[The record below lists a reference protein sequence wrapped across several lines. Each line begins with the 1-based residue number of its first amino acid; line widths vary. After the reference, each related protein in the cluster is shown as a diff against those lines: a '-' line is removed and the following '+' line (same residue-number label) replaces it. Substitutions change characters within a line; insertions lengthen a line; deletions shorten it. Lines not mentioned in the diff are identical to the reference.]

1 MTQGNYAVHIW
12 LHKYIFFNNGGSKMD
27 KDMNVF
33 GPVILDESNG
43 SNIPVNPK
51 DSDDSETEIE

>member
-1 MTQGNYAVHIW
+1 
-12 LHKYIFFNNGGSKMD
+12 MD
-27 KDMNVF
+27 IDMNVF

-51 DSDDSETEIE
+51 DSDDSETVIE